1 MSRNTSIFL
10 ISDDVNPH
18 QKKYQCDKCKQIF
31 DQISAFKQHMVGS
44 HRTPKSLTSSYD
56 MDSSSS
62 TSVSEVKF
70 MCSECGKSLKN
81 QEKFELHCM
90 GHGDPELECNK
101 CHKVFA
107 SKFTLRTHRKIHSR
121 KHACQH
127 CSKTY
132 SDAEDLRTHCAK
144 IHYIFMCEH
153 CDFVANKLTH
163 LKMHE
168 EMHNDQPFTKEDS
181 DNDFTESLIDEVIS
195 DADIMAPSPDDA
207 EDFKIENDILEDCTN
222 DEIQK
227 ADSVIAKVMS
237 NKIFLLHSKKARRH
251 RRYNKVNCIGYCSL

>member
-1 MSRNTSIFL
+1 
-10 ISDDVNPH
+10 
-18 QKKYQCDKCKQIF
+18 
-31 DQISAFKQHMVGS
+31 
-44 HRTPKSLTSSYD
+44 
-56 MDSSSS
+56 
-62 TSVSEVKF
+62 

-121 KHACQH
+121 KYPCAH

-132 SDAEDLRTHCAK
+132 ADAEDLRTHTAK
-144 IHYIFMCEH
+144 IHYMFMCEY
-153 CDFVANKLTH
+153 CDFVADKYCDLTEH
-163 LKMHE
+163 QATHGTEPLSK
-168 EMHNDQPFTKEDS
+168 QDS
-181 DNDFTESLIDEVIS
+181 DNDFTESLMDEVMS
-195 DADIMAPSPDDA
+195 DGDHMIVQSPEA
-207 EDFKIENDILEDCTN
+207 DFKMESDVSLDSNQYQN

-237 NKIFLLHSKKARRH
+237 NKIFLLHSKKARKH
-251 RRYNKVNCIGYCSL
+251 KRYNKVRQYYLYLFN